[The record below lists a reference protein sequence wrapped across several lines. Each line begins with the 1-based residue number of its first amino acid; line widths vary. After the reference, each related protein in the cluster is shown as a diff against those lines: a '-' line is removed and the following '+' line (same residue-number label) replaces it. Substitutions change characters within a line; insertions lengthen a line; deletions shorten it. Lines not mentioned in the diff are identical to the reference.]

1 MRNKISF
8 GKSPWVQRVCFTLNK
23 IVVFNDYEMK
33 AGQFYSE
40 YFQNMKILY
49 LKHILY
55 KLLSENR

>member
-49 LKHILY
+49 LKHIL
-55 KLLSENR
+55 

>member
-8 GKSPWVQRVCFTLNK
+8 GKSPWVQRVCFTLNT

-55 KLLSENR
+55 KLLSGNR